1 MKIAGRISLILT
13 IVFFVVL
20 CFNVLYLCFSLLV
33 WGLNIETDMFYPV
46 VGAFIPI
53 VLLINMISLLHACDY
68 EDNLVFYDELTKDDK
83 IKIAIYASMGLI
95 NAMLLYLHT
104 KSYSHPVRIFGILR
118 CFPIVNIF
126 MYLKLVKRLKQ
137 KGYENNFVNQ
147 YFKGTL
153 ILTIIREEKS

>member
-1 MKIAGRISLILT
+1 MKMVARIALILT
-13 IVFFVVL
+13 IAIFIVL
-20 CFNVLYLCFSLLV
+20 CLNVLYLCLSVLV
-33 WGLNIETDMFYPV
+33 WVLNINTSFFQPV
-46 VGAFIPI
+46 IGALLPI
-53 VLLINMISLLHACDY
+53 ILVINMISLLHACDY
-68 EDNLVFYDELTKDDK
+68 DSNLSFYYRLTANEK

-95 NAMLLYLHT
+95 NPMLLYLHT

-126 MYLKLVKRLKQ
+126 MYLKLIKRLKE

>member
-1 MKIAGRISLILT
+1 
-13 IVFFVVL
+13 
-20 CFNVLYLCFSLLV
+20 
-33 WGLNIETDMFYPV
+33 
-46 VGAFIPI
+46 
-53 VLLINMISLLHACDY
+53 
-68 EDNLVFYDELTKDDK
+68 
-83 IKIAIYASMGLI
+83 MGLI
-95 NAMLLYLHT
+95 NPMLLYLHT

-126 MYLKLVKRLKQ
+126 MYLKLIKRFKE